1 LRYAICV
8 IITHTSK
15 THKRKTRIKKTRSKL
30 GTRFNTFKRS
40 RNYFFLAFLA
50 GAFLAGAF
58 LAAGFFLA
66 AAIIFVP
73 CLD

>member
-1 LRYAICV
+1 MP
-8 IITHTSK
+8 ITGFIYQLYHNKPT
-15 THKRKTRIKKTRSKL
+15 TQIKTRSKL
-30 GTRFNTFKRS
+30 GSAFNTFKKS

-66 AAIIFVP
+66 AAISLFLV
-73 CLD
+73 